1 MECNIYDLE
10 LNRIGVLSTWVSMVW
25 EERYNTD
32 GSFQIEVQQTEEAAK
47 LLKEDRY
54 AGIKESSTLMIIKAV
69 RISDGKIIAS
79 GYPALWVLSDRVS
92 TAVVSNENVESALRS
107 LVSAMDPWPRLELGE
122 SAGLTDVFT
131 AEKSDASLLEYCQVI
146 AQAVDIGVRLRHDK
160 KSKKLLFEC
169 YKPYVNANARYSTA
183 YGNMGNLEYSSST
196 ASLKN
201 VAIVA
206 GAGEGDARITVQAG
220 ATSTTGAERREM
232 YVDAR
237 NEQPKDGESDEYY
250 RARLVRYGEEKLVGQ
265 VRIENFSFVLD
276 DERASLGDI
285 VTCNVPEIGV
295 KLQVRITGIR
305 RTSQNNGTS
314 VEASVGTPII
324 LRRW

>member
-1 MECNIYDLE
+1 MECNIYDID
-10 LNRIGVLSTWVSMVW
+10 LNRVGVLNTWVSMVW
-25 EERYNTD
+25 EESYNAD
-32 GSFQIEVQQTEEAAK
+32 GSFQIEVQQTESVTK
-47 LLKEDRY
+47 LLQVDRY
-54 AGIKESSTLMIIKAV
+54 AGIKESNTLMVIKAV
-69 RISDGKIIAS
+69 QISDGKIIAS
-79 GYPALWVLSDRVS
+79 GYPALWVLTDRVS
-92 TAVVSNENVESALRS
+92 TAVVSNTNAESALRG
-107 LVSAMDPWPRLELGE
+107 LVSSMNPWPRLELGE
-122 SAGLTDVFT
+122 SAGLTDVF
-131 AEKSDASLLEYCQVI
+131 AAQKSDASLLEYCQVV
-146 AQAVDIGVRLRHDK
+146 AQAVDMGVRLRHDRK
-160 KSKKLLFEC
+160 QKKLLFEC
-169 YKPYVNANARYSTA
+169 YKPAVNANVRFSTA
-183 YGNMGNLEYSSST
+183 YGNMGDLEYSSST

-206 GAGEGDARITVQAG
+206 GAGEGDARVTVEAG

-237 NEQPKDGESDEYY
+237 NEQPEEGEFDENY

-276 DERASLGDI
+276 DDRAKLGDI
-285 VTCNVPEIGV
+285 VTCNSPEIGV

-305 RTSQNNGTS
+305 RTSQNNGTT

>member
-1 MECNIYDLE
+1 M
-10 LNRIGVLSTWVSMVW
+10 
-25 EERYNTD
+25 
-32 GSFQIEVQQTEEAAK
+32 
-47 LLKEDRY
+47 
-54 AGIKESSTLMIIKAV
+54 
-69 RISDGKIIAS
+69 
-79 GYPALWVLSDRVS
+79 
-92 TAVVSNENVESALRS
+92 
-107 LVSAMDPWPRLELGE
+107 
-122 SAGLTDVFT
+122 
-131 AEKSDASLLEYCQVI
+131 
-146 AQAVDIGVRLRHDK
+146 GVRLRHDK
-160 KSKKLLFEC
+160 NAKKLLFEC
-169 YKPYVNANARYSTA
+169 YKPAADANLRFSTA

-201 VAIVA
+201 VVIVA
-206 GAGEGDARITVQAG
+206 GAGEGDARVTVLAG

-237 NEQPKDGESDEYY
+237 NEQPEEGESDENY

-276 DERASLGDI
+276 DDRAGLGDI

-305 RTSQNNGTS
+305 RTTQNNGTT

>member
-1 MECNIYDLE
+1 MECRIYDLK
-10 LNRIGVLSTWVSMVW
+10 LNRIGVLNTWVSMVW
-25 EERYNTD
+25 EESYNAD
-32 GSFQIEVQQTEEAAK
+32 GSFQIEVQQTKSAAT

-54 AGIKESSTLMIIKAV
+54 AGIPESNTLMIIKAAQV
-69 RISDGKIIAS
+69 KGGKIVAS

-92 TAVVSNENVESALRS
+92 TSVVSNTNAETALRN

-146 AQAVDIGVRLRHDK
+146 AQAVDMGVRLRHDK
-160 KSKKLLFEC
+160 NAKKLLFEC
-169 YKPYVNANARYSTA
+169 YKPAADANLRFSTA
-183 YGNMGNLEYSSST
+183 YGNMGDMEYSSST

-206 GAGEGDARITVQAG
+206 GAGEGNARVTVLAG

-237 NEQPKDGESDEYY
+237 NEQPEEGESDEAY

-276 DERASLGDI
+276 DDRAGLGDI

-305 RTSQNNGTS
+305 RTTQNNGTT